1 MFKICIKSLE
11 KFNSLILKLSEFQWV
26 ADFSYFA
33 MTAITAAKS
42 GSESNKTKK
51 EKNAAPTRV
60 VIRRLPPSM
69 TRDDFEVQVSP
80 IPEHDNLR

>member
-1 MFKICIKSLE
+1 
-11 KFNSLILKLSEFQWV
+11 
-26 ADFSYFA
+26 
-33 MTAITAAKS
+33 MTAITAVKS

-69 TRDDFEVQVSP
+69 TREDFEVQVSP

>member
-1 MFKICIKSLE
+1 
-11 KFNSLILKLSEFQWV
+11 
-26 ADFSYFA
+26 
-33 MTAITAAKS
+33 MTAIAAGKS
-42 GSESNKTKK
+42 SSASEKDKSKK

-69 TRDDFEVQVSP
+69 TREDFEEQVSP

>member
-1 MFKICIKSLE
+1 
-11 KFNSLILKLSEFQWV
+11 
-26 ADFSYFA
+26 
-33 MTAITAAKS
+33 MTAIAAGKS
-42 GSESNKTKK
+42 SSESEKDKSKK

-69 TRDDFEVQVSP
+69 TREDFEEQVSP